1 MSAPRPPALDIL
13 ARLHEDGWLPRPP
26 YTLPTQGEPWDIHV
40 VGSPGTAGLTDFLLT
55 MQSDPGL
62 RVHLLPCAISDPD
75 SVLGA
80 LAIAHRGCAAALAI
94 VRGGGERLEHVF
106 GDARVVTCLACW
118 PSYTVLGVGH
128 ATDTVLAGQVVDHEA
143 ITPTAAAQWLIDAR
157 RRVESLPT
165 RSQPTGWRW
174 PRWRAG

>member
-1 MSAPRPPALDIL
+1 MSAPRPPALDLL
-13 ARLHEDGWLPRPP
+13 ARLHDDGWLPRPP
-26 YTLPTQGEPWDIHV
+26 YTLPTHGERWTVQV
-40 VGSPGTAGLTDFLLT
+40 VGSPGTPGLTDFLLT
-55 MQSDPGL
+55 LQSEPGL
-62 RVHLLPCAISDPD
+62 RAHLLPCAISDPD

-94 VRGGGERLEHVF
+94 VRGGGERLELVF
-106 GDARVVTCLACW
+106 NDARVVTCLARW

-143 ITPTAAAQWLIDAR
+143 ITPTAAAQWLLDAQR
-157 RRVESLPT
+157 RARA
-165 RSQPTGWRW
+165 TGVRKPAGGHW